1 MSGMQIQNNNVNRQQ
16 YDNAFQNGGQTGGA
30 QQAGGP
36 QEILSLTGNL
46 VIDVMTGRAESMAN
60 WDQNVR
66 DAELE
71 KAHQIIAGYTDRQVQ
86 DLEKLLAILG
96 LDGDNAK
103 DATMATVFKSVLD
116 MVKAQQALSAGK
128 GSMAPADMAA
138 LDSLKESLQEMY
150 PGDENAQLV
159 GKNIDRMHELEAEIR
174 EYQDK
179 GVTFD
184 ENNPPKDPPEGEDND
199 SFQLYTRIREL
210 GDRIA
215 DVNYYIDK
223 LGTDKLDTAL
233 GTNALSMKEQIKGT
247 LATFKENSKN
257 GWGFQVVQNY
267 SASGCRTIANLAN
280 VLNSPDIALGKDC
293 AVDKHALI
301 ALLEGLLDQAVEE
314 KSDAKMLE
322 EKMEK
327 MLLEI
332 QAQLDEVDSAQIQQP
347 V

>member
-1 MSGMQIQNNNVNRQQ
+1 MSGMQIQNTNVNQQQ
-16 YDNAFQNGGQTGGA
+16 YDPSLLGGGQPGSA

-36 QEILSLTGNL
+36 QEVLPLTGNL
-46 VIDVMTGRAESMAN
+46 VIDVMTGRADRIAGR
-60 WDQNVR
+60 DQSIR

-71 KAHQIIAGYTDRQVQ
+71 KAHEIIAGYTDRQVQ
-86 DLEKLLAILG
+86 DLEKLLALLG

-138 LDSLKESLQEMY
+138 LDSLKASLQEMY
-150 PGDENAQLV
+150 PEDENARLV
-159 GKNIDRMHELEAEIR
+159 GTNVDRMHELEAEIR
-174 EYQDK
+174 EYQNK

-215 DVNYYIDK
+215 DVNYFIDK

-280 VLNSPDIALGKDC
+280 VLNSPDIALEKDC

-322 EKMEK
+322 EKMEA